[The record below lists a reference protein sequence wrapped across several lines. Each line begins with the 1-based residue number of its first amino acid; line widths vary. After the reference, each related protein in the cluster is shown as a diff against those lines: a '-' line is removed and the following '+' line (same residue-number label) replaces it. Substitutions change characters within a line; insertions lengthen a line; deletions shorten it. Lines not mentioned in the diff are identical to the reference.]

1 MPDKLK
7 QMQQAFLVEAKKY
20 NVLPLD
26 NSTITAHTH
35 AAAEHDGRA
44 QQVSSIPA
52 VSGIPDGSAPSILQ
66 RSYIITADVDIP
78 EGGAEGMI
86 VTEGGRFAGYG
97 LYLTT
102 GELGIGKGKPVFCYN
117 LLDVKR
123 TLWVGPELK
132 PGRHTIQFKFD
143 FDGGGF
149 GKGGTGF
156 LYVDNNQVD
165 TKTMEHTVPFIFQ
178 WDETFD
184 VGMDPAPRSR
194 SWSTVTSARSN
205 SPARSTS
212 GIRAAA
218 GADTGPEDAGS
229 SG

>member
-1 MPDKLK
+1 
-7 QMQQAFLVEAKKY
+7 
-20 NVLPLD
+20 
-26 NSTITAHTH
+26 
-35 AAAEHDGRA
+35 
-44 QQVSSIPA
+44 
-52 VSGIPDGSAPSILQ
+52 
-66 RSYIITADVDIP
+66 
-78 EGGAEGMI
+78 MI

-156 LYVDNNQVD
+156 LYVDKNQVD
-165 TKTMEHTVPFIFQ
+165 HKTMEHTVPFIFQ

-184 VGMDPAPRSR
+184 VGMDTGTPVAFLEHSYQCPFKF
-194 SWSTVTSARSN
+194 TGKINKVEFELLPVQIPDLKTLE
-205 SPARSTS
+205 
-212 GIRAAA
+212 AAA
-218 GADTGPEDAGS
+218 EKIGNARQ
-229 SG
+229 